1 MDRNKIRN
9 SAKEKIDQI
18 FQSLDEIERSG
29 KSFTDKQIEIWKR
42 DLSNLE
48 KSKETIQSLY
58 DNLMADSQE
67 SFDHIRSAF
76 DQMSDVMNQR
86 LTKIKQEYKKT
97 A

>member
-29 KSFTDKQIEIWKR
+29 KSFTDKQKEIWKR
-42 DLSNLE
+42 DLNNLE

-58 DNLMADSQE
+58 DNLLEDTQE
-67 SFDHIRSAF
+67 SFDHIKSAF

>member
-29 KSFTDKQIEIWKR
+29 KSFTDKQKEIWKR

-48 KSKETIQSLY
+48 KSKETIQSLN